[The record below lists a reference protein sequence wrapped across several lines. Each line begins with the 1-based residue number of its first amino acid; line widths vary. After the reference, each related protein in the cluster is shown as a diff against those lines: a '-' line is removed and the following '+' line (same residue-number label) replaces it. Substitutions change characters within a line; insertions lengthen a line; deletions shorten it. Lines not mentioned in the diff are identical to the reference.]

1 MIKIKIKK
9 WCNFI
14 KYVIFLIFIILFIS
28 RLFNRLGVVDE
39 ERMLDMNRIC
49 ENYFNL
55 YVFFLIWKMEIYF
68 KSFV

>member
-1 MIKIKIKK
+1 MIKIKIKN

-28 RLFNRLGVVDE
+28 RLFNRLGVVE
-39 ERMLDMNRIC
+39 KERMLYMNRIC
-49 ENYFNL
+49 ENYFIL
-55 YVFFLIWKMEIYF
+55 FFLIWKMETYF